1 MPDLSFIIMNLISLK
16 KAKYILRVF
25 VRSISTIIF
34 QVAENIFSH
43 TNLAT
48 GKRYE
53 SETLE
58 SESGSA
64 GK

>member
-48 GKRYE
+48 GKRYRE
-53 SETLE
+53 L
-58 SESGSA
+58 A
-64 GK
+64 FDKMDMINI